1 MLGGEE
7 LGVDLVESCEV
18 AGIVEEH
25 VDADDVF
32 KGIPGGFEHL
42 LEVFEGDAGLHGDV
56 AGDDFDR
63 AGEASAGLKRLLQKI
78 GVPADIIRRI
88 AIGTYEAEMNVIIHA
103 GGGQVD
109 AEIFPEETVV
119 YIADQGPG
127 IPDIK
132 LAMQEGWSTAPDH
145 VRQMGF
151 GAGMGLPNMMKCS
164 DDFDIQSTVGS
175 GTNIKMKFKHI
186 SEDL

>member
-1 MLGGEE
+1 MSYSKS
-7 LGVDLVESCEV
+7 VKM
-18 AGIVEEH
+18 H
-25 VDADDVF
+25 YDV
-32 KGIPGGFEHL
+32 
-42 LEVFEGDAGLHGDV
+42 
-56 AGDDFDR
+56 

>member
-1 MLGGEE
+1 MSDSKS
-7 LGVDLVESCEV
+7 VKM
-18 AGIVEEH
+18 H
-25 VDADDVF
+25 Y
-32 KGIPGGFEHL
+32 
-42 LEVFEGDAGLHGDV
+42 DV

-132 LAMQEGWSTAPDH
+132 LAMQEGWSTAPDCKTNG
-145 VRQMGF
+145 VWRRY
-151 GAGMGLPNMMKCS
+151 
-164 DDFDIQSTVGS
+164 GS
-175 GTNIKMKFKHI
+175 AEYDEVFR
-186 SEDL
+186 

>member
-1 MLGGEE
+1 MSDSKS
-7 LGVDLVESCEV
+7 VKM
-18 AGIVEEH
+18 H
-25 VDADDVF
+25 Y
-32 KGIPGGFEHL
+32 
-42 LEVFEGDAGLHGDV
+42 DV

-175 GTNIKMKFKHI
+175 GTNIKMKSVSYTH
-186 SEDL
+186 

>member
-1 MLGGEE
+1 MSDSKS
-7 LGVDLVESCEV
+7 VKM
-18 AGIVEEH
+18 H
-25 VDADDVF
+25 Y
-32 KGIPGGFEHL
+32 
-42 LEVFEGDAGLHGDV
+42 DV

-132 LAMQEGWSTAPDH
+132 APDH

>member
-1 MLGGEE
+1 MSDSKS
-7 LGVDLVESCEV
+7 VKM
-18 AGIVEEH
+18 H
-25 VDADDVF
+25 Y
-32 KGIPGGFEHL
+32 
-42 LEVFEGDAGLHGDV
+42 DV

-63 AGEASAGLKRLLQKI
+63 AGEASAGLKQLLQKI

>member
-1 MLGGEE
+1 MSDSKS
-7 LGVDLVESCEV
+7 VKM
-18 AGIVEEH
+18 H
-25 VDADDVF
+25 Y
-32 KGIPGGFEHL
+32 
-42 LEVFEGDAGLHGDV
+42 DV

-132 LAMQEGWSTAPDH
+132 LACLLYT
-145 VRQMGF
+145 
-151 GAGMGLPNMMKCS
+151 S
-164 DDFDIQSTVGS
+164 DAAD
-175 GTNIKMKFKHI
+175 
-186 SEDL
+186 E

>member
-1 MLGGEE
+1 MRAFGESAARLGHKKSSIAN
-7 LGVDLVESCEV
+7 LAVVVQQAHAL
-18 AGIVEEH
+18 H
-25 VDADDVF
+25 TRQ
-32 KGIPGGFEHL
+32 GG
-42 LEVFEGDAGLHGDV
+42 AGLHKSGGIVGAQFHDQV
-56 AGDDFDR
+56 
-63 AGEASAGLKRLLQKI
+63 
-78 GVPADIIRRI
+78 
-88 AIGTYEAEMNVIIHA
+88 NA